1 MILPLIVLLSVASAA
16 PAKGKPK
23 DPPKKVEPAPADPA
37 AKAKQIFSRG
47 QTLYSQARYQDAIAA
62 FEEAYLL
69 KPHPVIFFNIG
80 KCWEQLGET
89 AKALRAYRDYLR
101 LLPDAGDKDTVSD
114 AIANLERRLKERGV
128 QQLMVFA
135 DPPDSKIEVDGK
147 ALGTSPASVELSAG
161 NHKLTVSR
169 EGYDPVE
176 RSFVMQ
182 VQRATEMT
190 ITLRPAGS
198 KKEEPVATTQGSSSS
213 TTTTAAPAAA
223 TDTTQPSATT
233 TTTAQPKKGGR
244 VFTWVAAGL
253 AVAGLGSGIT
263 FGVLT
268 MGKVKEFQTED
279 PMRTRMQAD
288 ALSSSASTY
297 ALITNISW
305 VVAGVAAAAA
315 VVLFI
320 LGA

>member
-1 MILPLIVLLSVASAA
+1 MTLPLIVLLSLTAAA
-16 PAKGKPK
+16 PAKGKGAK
-23 DPPKKVEPAPADPA
+23 DPAPAAKKEEPASNDPA
-37 AKAKQIFSRG
+37 AKAKQIFGRA
-47 QTLYSQARYQDAIAA
+47 QTLYSQARYQEAIAS

-101 LLPDAGDKDTVSD
+101 LLPDAADKDTVND

-135 DPPDSKIEVDGK
+135 DPPDAKIEVDGK
-147 ALGTSPASVELSAG
+147 GLGTSPASVELSAG
-161 NHKLTVSR
+161 NHKLAVTR
-169 EGYDPVE
+169 DGYESVE

-182 VQRATEMT
+182 TTRSTEMT
-190 ITLRPAGS
+190 ITLRPVSAA
-198 KKEEPVATTQGSSSS
+198 KTEPVASNNTTSAPKEAVS
-213 TTTTAAPAAA
+213 TA
-223 TDTTQPSATT
+223 PSASTSA
-233 TTTAQPKKGGR
+233 TAQPKKGGR

-253 AVAGLGSGIT
+253 ALVGVGSGVT

-268 MGKVKEFQTED
+268 MGKSNEIQTLD

-288 ALSSSASTY
+288 ALQSTASTY
-297 ALITNISW
+297 ALVTNISW

-320 LGA
+320 LEGRG